1 MRIFF
6 SWLFKRKEKIDKKIK
21 HYQCLLP
28 RKISQTGQLLSIL
41 AFVISTLALLVSET
55 VIASAENVGFILG
68 IILTVII
75 VYAVIRLIEK
85 NIFRV
90 FGKDALYTRI
100 EDSLSEIFMTYYL
113 KKDSK
118 SGEKNNG

>member
-1 MRIFF
+1 MFAVDQRQSYAFASKLRLIDPLNDFQHFHGFF
-6 SWLFKRKEKIDKKIK
+6 DSGNGIAVFFDRFHKI
-21 HYQCLLP
+21 P
-28 RKISQTGQLLSIL
+28 RGK
-41 AFVISTLALLVSET
+41 AV
-55 VIASAENVGFILG
+55 
-68 IILTVII
+68 

-100 EDSLSEIFMTYYL
+100 EDSLSEIFMTYCL